1 MPSLLEKA
9 LERVRTWPKSRQ
21 DELARMALDMDEQ
34 GTTPLT
40 LTDDERLALQAAWQ
54 ESEAEDFATDQ
65 EVKAAYRRFSP

>member
-40 LTDDERLALQAAWQ
+40 LTDDERLDLQAAWQ
-54 ESEAEDFATDQ
+54 ESEAGDFATDQ

>member
-54 ESEAEDFATDQ
+54 KSEAEDFATDQ

>member
-34 GTTPLT
+34 GTTPVA
-40 LTDDERLALQAAWQ
+40 LTDDERRDLQAAWQ
-54 ESEAEDFATDQ
+54 ESEAEDFATDK
-65 EVKAAYRRFSP
+65 EVRAAYHRFSP